1 MEYPGLQATALR
13 GDLDCLSLTP
23 TELGTVAQQLL
34 AEMFEVGASLPRA
47 NLRALTTSFM
57 ATWCEFGGGHKL
69 GLCRRKNAP
78 APFHRFAHAVD
89 ALAMLAKLL
98 HPKLCGGQ
106 RLVLH
111 HIYVLA
117 FTS

>member
-1 MEYPGLQATALR
+1 MR

-23 TELGTVAQQLL
+23 TELGSVAHQLL
-34 AEMFEVGASLPRA
+34 GEMFEVGASLPRLDLA
-47 NLRALTTSFM
+47 ALTASLM
-57 ATWCEFGGGHKL
+57 ATWCEFGGGHQL
-69 GLCRRKNAP
+69 GRRPANHRA

-106 RLVLH
+106 R
-111 HIYVLA
+111 
-117 FTS
+117 